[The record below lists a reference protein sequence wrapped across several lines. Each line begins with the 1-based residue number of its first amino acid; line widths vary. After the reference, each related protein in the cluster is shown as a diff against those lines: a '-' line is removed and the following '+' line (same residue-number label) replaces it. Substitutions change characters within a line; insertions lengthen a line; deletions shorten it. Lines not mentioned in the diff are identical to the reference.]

1 MLACACGVAACCG
14 YTVPFSD
21 LHIIMFLIS
30 LNFRRVVAV
39 GLDGTEL
46 WVSEQVPGVAS
57 GDPVSSGNGAYAF
70 LTHNS
75 DFKTKGHFTILS
87 AGGSVFYTEAS
98 TNSSYAPLGIY
109 HNPPEGYYDGGAF
122 NTNDIMVWSLQPKP
136 DDTTVGDGATF
147 AFQFPMDFPASGPG
161 NVTLLG
167 TEIRDFQA
175 ITKPVFTNEGRSL
188 YFSHSRS
195 AFTCWIGT
203 AGLQRGYFSRAAA
216 ATQGF
221 TRGVPA
227 YQAVWAPPALSSNTA
242 QPFVF
247 GGTAA
252 AEFVKLAYD
261 LSAPVVVTTT
271 SLVQTQ
277 AIVAPEDSSVFY
289 VETNGIIH
297 NADFDTVSDI
307 WVYQLGGQV
316 LGQMALKANGS
327 VLYVADVNGVVSA
340 LQVTEIPMTEAPSG
354 SPIGVAVPSD
364 SPSSSPITVGETGS
378 PTMAPVTEVPVV
390 TTPAPVAPSTAPVA
404 PPTATTP
411 GSGASPLVWKLAA
424 VVAAGLALFAC

>member
-1 MLACACGVAACCG
+1 VDALLRSQT
-14 YTVPFSD
+14 YTSLCFS
-21 LHIIMFLIS
+21 FLC
-30 LNFRRVVAV
+30 NYRRVVAV

-57 GDPVSSGNGAYAF
+57 GDPVSSGDGSYAF

-87 AGGSVFYTEAS
+87 AGGTVFYTEAS

-136 DDTTVGDGATF
+136 EDTAVGDGATF

-161 NVTLLG
+161 NVTMLG

-175 ITKPVFTNEGRSL
+175 ITKPVFANEGRSL

-195 AFTCWIGT
+195 AFTCWLGT
-203 AGLQRGYFSRAAA
+203 AGLARGYFSRAAA
-216 ATQGF
+216 ATLGF
-221 TRGVPA
+221 TRGVPP
-227 YQAVWAPPALSSNTA
+227 YQAIYAPPALSSNSA

-261 LSAPVVVTTT
+261 LSAPVVIPTT

-277 AIVAPEDSSVFY
+277 AIVAPEDSSVYY

-297 NADFDTVSDI
+297 NADFDSISDI
-307 WVYQLGGQV
+307 WTYQLAGQV
-316 LGQMALKANGS
+316 LGQMAMKANGS
-327 VLYVADVNGVVSA
+327 VLYVADANGLVQA
-340 LQVTEIPMTEAPSG
+340 LQIAETPTTPAPSG
-354 SPIGVAVPSD
+354 MPSGLSVPSD
-364 SPSSSPITVGETGS
+364 SPSMSPIALGETGS
-378 PTMAPVTEVPVV
+378 PTTAPIVTEVPVV
-390 TTPAPVAPSTAPVA
+390 TTLAPVATSTAPVA
-404 PPTATTP
+404 APAPTPTA
-411 GSGASPLVWKLAA
+411 SGASPLVWKLAA
-424 VVAAGLALFAC
+424 AVAAGLALFAC